1 VTGRLAELYV
11 STLSLLTPR
20 VMVNGN
26 PQQLQQ
32 PPVVEKIRAN
42 LLAAVRSAV
51 LWRQVGGRP
60 WQLLLY
66 RRQCSMLARG
76 LLTGAMLDNG

>member
-1 VTGRLAELYV
+1 MVT
-11 STLSLLTPR
+11 
-20 VMVNGN
+20 GN

-32 PPVVEKIRAN
+32 PNVVEKVRAN

-51 LWRQVGGRP
+51 LWRQLGGRQ
-60 WQLLLY
+60 WQMLLY

-76 LLTGAMLDNG
+76 LLTGSTINNT